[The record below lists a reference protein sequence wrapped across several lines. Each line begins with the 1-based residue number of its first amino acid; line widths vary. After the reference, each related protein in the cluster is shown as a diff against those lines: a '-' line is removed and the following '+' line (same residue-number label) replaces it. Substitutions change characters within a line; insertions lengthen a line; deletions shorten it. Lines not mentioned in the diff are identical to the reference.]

1 MNHYDVAIIGAGI
14 AGLTAAIYSSRAGKS
29 VVIFE
34 GEGIGGQIASSP
46 VVENYPAYSEISGME
61 LSDKIY
67 EQAINLGAELE
78 FDKVVEIIPGKK
90 AIIKAEYSEYT
101 ADKLIIATGAKHR
114 HLGIE
119 REFDLVGRGIS
130 YCAVC
135 DGTLYKGGTVAVVG
149 GGNTAVTS
157 AIYLSGICKKVYLIH
172 RRDEFRADVELAE
185 RAKNIS
191 NIEMKLSRTVSRLIG
206 DDKISQIE
214 LNDGEILDLDA
225 LFVNIGQ
232 VPNTELVRDLL
243 NLDESGFIIADESC
257 KTKYDNI
264 FVAGD
269 VRTKVARQ
277 LTTAAADGT
286 VAALA

>member
-1 MNHYDVAIIGAGI
+1 
-14 AGLTAAIYSSRAGKS
+14 
-29 VVIFE
+29 
-34 GEGIGGQIASSP
+34 
-46 VVENYPAYSEISGME
+46 
-61 LSDKIY
+61 
-67 EQAINLGAELE
+67 
-78 FDKVVEIIPGKK
+78 
-90 AIIKAEYSEYT
+90 
-101 ADKLIIATGAKHR
+101 
-114 HLGIE
+114 
-119 REFDLVGRGIS
+119 
-130 YCAVC
+130 
-135 DGTLYKGGTVAVVG
+135 
-149 GGNTAVTS
+149 
-157 AIYLSGICKKVYLIH
+157 
-172 RRDEFRADVELAE
+172 
-185 RAKNIS
+185 
-191 NIEMKLSRTVSRLIG
+191 MKLSRTVSRLIG